1 MLLGKRRGKIKE
13 LKCIKNA
20 RKSEEERG
28 KESKPV
34 AQSEVFVFISYL
46 FEGAPSSVCEI
57 L

>member
-20 RKSEEERG
+20 PKSEEERG

-34 AQSEVFVFISYL
+34 LPGLKCLYL
-46 FEGAPSSVCEI
+46 
-57 L
+57 